1 VPTGVLVA
9 VAAGPAGVDLVWA
22 RGTHQ
27 IQSVLSGTVAKGAT
41 VERTVTSTDEGP
53 LSASLNWNPSTT
65 TRSEEGTASLTA
77 PWSTTVTATG
87 PGTLSVYIGWDGGEL
102 VNPDLDLWL
111 YDEAGNLV
119 ASSTTV
125 NASPL
130 NNNEVV
136 HYTVASASRTAPR
149 TFTVQVTAKTAGSTP
164 FWASMLVPVTAD
176 LDLQLWSGSSM
187 LASSASSARPET
199 VSVEALPPGVY
210 TWRVISRDHA
220 APYTLSADYQVLAHA
235 DVGVDVLDDADV
247 RLGGARSA
255 SGVAQ
260 SSVWLPAA
268 GGYTVRL
275 TGHSPDLA
283 VPGWDLAVS
292 LPAPREADARLELVD
307 DAGGVVATGTAGASG
322 PVLAAEVAPG
332 QYRLRVTPVAGA
344 AEVRLTGAYP
354 SFPARLALGYDGNG
368 HATSVDDGAGVTVEA
383 LAGSG
388 RVLRRTVTAAVTGE
402 VVEDVVYGYDG
413 AGDSPAAVWSAATP
427 TAVTTYLGGPGGLL
441 CVDTPEGPSWPLAD
455 GHGDLV
461 ADSDAAGAVIVI
473 PQADEFGVGEV
484 PDGRLGWLGAHQRH
498 TVNPATGIIRM
509 GVRLYHPT
517 LGRFLAVDP
526 VEGGSANDYDYCN
539 ADPINCLDL
548 DGNISWRTIGQGLA
562 IVGGIAGAIA
572 CGATIVCGIAVGAFA
587 GAAAYTAANVGT
599 SQFTTRGLVT
609 SAALGGALGG
619 LSVVG
624 AGRAAASRVLAQPRG
639 VGNLRIRVH
648 FDRQVHNFPVVGN
661 RSHWQA
667 NIWRRGVSGSGHAL
681 RYPVRRPF

>member
-1 VPTGVLVA
+1 MLNQPLREAQPERGRIWAGWGWTWRGVGGHGGTPPGAGGLNT
-9 VAAGPAGVDLVWA
+9 AAFDNWEE
-22 RGTHQ
+22 
-27 IQSVLSGTVAKGAT
+27 LS
-41 VERTVTSTDEGP
+41 
-53 LSASLNWNPSTT
+53 
-65 TRSEEGTASLTA
+65 
-77 PWSTTVTATG
+77 
-87 PGTLSVYIGWDGGEL
+87 
-102 VNPDLDLWL
+102 
-111 YDEAGNLV
+111 
-119 ASSTTV
+119 
-125 NASPL
+125 
-130 NNNEVV
+130 
-136 HYTVASASRTAPR
+136 YTVASASRTAPR

-176 LDLQLWSGSSM
+176 LDLQLWSGETL
-187 LASSASSARPET
+187 LASSSSAARPET
-199 VSVEALPPGVY
+199 VSVQAQPAGVY
-210 TWRVISRDHA
+210 TWRVISRDHR

-292 LPAPREADARLELVD
+292 LPAAREADARLELVD

-332 QYRLRVTPVAGA
+332 QYRLRVIPVAGA

-368 HATSVDDGAGVTVEA
+368 HATSIDDGATLTVET
-383 LAGSG
+383 LAPSG

-484 PDGRLGWLGAHQRH
+484 PDGRLGWLGADQRH

-539 ADPINCLDL
+539 ADPINCTD
-548 DGNISWRTIGQGLA
+548 ISGELPDWVTWSNASFALGGGSLLAYGICALGAAVACAIGGGLQVASFVTSGVNSVQRCSAARDRHCAMAVVDTVLAGVGVALPARVVARTGRLLPLGQAGRTPIFSTALRNRA
-562 IVGGIAGAIA
+562 IARANAVVWAGANMA
-572 CGATIVCGIAVGAFA
+572 SRVV
-587 GAAAYTAANVGT
+587 N
-599 SQFTTRGLVT
+599 
-609 SAALGGALGG
+609 AALG
-619 LSVVG
+619 
-624 AGRAAASRVLAQPRG
+624 
-639 VGNLRIRVH
+639 
-648 FDRQVHNFPVVGN
+648 
-661 RSHWQA
+661 
-667 NIWRRGVSGSGHAL
+667 RRH
-681 RYPVRRPF
+681 VR